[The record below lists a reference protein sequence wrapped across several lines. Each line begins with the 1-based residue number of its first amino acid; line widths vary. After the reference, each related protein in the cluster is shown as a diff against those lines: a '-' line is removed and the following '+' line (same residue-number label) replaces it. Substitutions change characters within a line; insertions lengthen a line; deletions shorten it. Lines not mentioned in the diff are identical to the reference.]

1 MSQELTAPDKV
12 TVDPIATA
20 LVAAGVPSSRIESL
34 ATEYADLVAIQ
45 TIPDGDDELYE
56 RVHKAD
62 MACRDVESTIEAVMK
77 ELRDD
82 AVKWQRFVLKEERAR
97 MELVGATRNP
107 LKKLKADYKQR
118 AELRVLEESKRW
130 AEKMNLRKSRVF
142 ALGYRFDGNSKTY
155 ELPGFTSLTEEDIV
169 GMGTGDEKFDAL
181 LSGLEQEVA
190 EHRERQEEAARTAK
204 IAADALAA
212 QQAEETARL
221 KAERAELDRKQQE
234 MNQRLNDMRKGEL
247 RAIGCVVGELYAGVM
262 GANGAFINLLQNTAQ
277 LYVRSDEEW
286 ESDKLMWAEMVRDEE
301 RKAKAEQAAV
311 DTAMA
316 ASSGISEGD
325 PLVDETMDFLAD
337 KDRVK
342 ALSDAI
348 QGEGSDQGDR
358 GRILHIV
365 DQLNE
370 VIQGLPE
377 MNSAVGQH
385 TRKTLVKQ
393 LGDIVRMLET
403 ASKDL

>member
-1 MSQELTAPDKV
+1 MSQELTAPDKLG
-12 TVDPIATA
+12 TDSIAIA
-20 LVAAGVPSSRIESL
+20 LVEAGVPSARIEAL

-62 MACRDVESTIEAVMK
+62 MACRDIESTIEAVMK

-82 AVKWQRFVLKEERAR
+82 AVKWQRFVLRERDAK

-190 EHRERQEEAARTAK
+190 EHLERQEEAARTAK

-212 QQAEETARL
+212 QQ
-221 KAERAELDRKQQE
+221 KAEADRLAAAQAELERKQQE
-234 MNQRLNDMRKGEL
+234 MNQRLNDMRKSEL
-247 RAIGCVVGELYAGVM
+247 RAIGCVVGELYVGAT
-262 GANGAFINLLQNTAQ
+262 GANGAFINLLQDATQ
-277 LYVRSDEEW
+277 LYVRNDKEW
-286 ESDKLMWAEMVRDEE
+286 ESDKLMWAERVRDEE

-342 ALSDAI
+342 ALSDAV
-348 QGEGSDQGDR
+348 QGEDSAQGDK
-358 GRILHIV
+358 GRIMKV
-365 DQLNE
+365 TE
-370 VIQGLPE
+370 VLRAVITDIPE